1 MSFLLARPQPH
12 LFDYINRVWFSPLIV
27 GLVAILSQA
36 SVLGFS
42 YRKDRRLC
50 VLFLQERGYF
60 YPLVRGSKPAFPRN
74 SFPGSFALL

>member
-1 MSFLLARPQPH
+1 MMSFLLARPQHH
-12 LFDYINRVWFSPLIV
+12 LFPINRVWFSPLIF
-27 GLVAILSQA
+27 GLVALLSQA

-60 YPLVRGSKPAFPRN
+60 YSLARGSRPAFPGN
-74 SFPGSFALL
+74 SFPGSFTTL